1 MTCAESRQ
9 NARQTENRIHHY
21 ESSYQR
27 NHYESTYERTS
38 STFQTS
44 RNEEP
49 NPNLQE
55 RREREQIRYLV
66 LPPNLLVHKYIS
78 NMKLHSFDISSQRE
92 LNRWSKF

>member
-21 ESSYQR
+21 ESSYQQ

-38 STFQTS
+38 STFQTP

-55 RREREQIRYLV
+55 RREREQIRTFVCICAFFLF
-66 LPPNLLVHKYIS
+66 LIWAIWAIRLQP
-78 NMKLHSFDISSQRE
+78 KLE
-92 LNRWSKF
+92 

>member
-1 MTCAESRQ
+1 MTCPRTDTRQ
-9 NARQTENRIHHY
+9 NPRQPEEQIHHY

-44 RNEEP
+44 RNEEL

-55 RREREQIRYLV
+55 RREREQTRYLV
-66 LPPNLLVHKYIS
+66 LPPNLLVHKHIS
-78 NMKLHSFDISSQRE
+78 KL
-92 LNRWSKF
+92 